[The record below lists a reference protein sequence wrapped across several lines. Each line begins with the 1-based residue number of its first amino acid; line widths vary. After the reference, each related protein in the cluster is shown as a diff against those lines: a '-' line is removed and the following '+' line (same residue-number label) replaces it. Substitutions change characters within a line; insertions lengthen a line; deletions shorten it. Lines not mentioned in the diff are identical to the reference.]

1 MSVEKQL
8 RDLIRSE
15 VAGQLRDLRDLEQRL
30 APLLGMLGG
39 AKRGPG
45 RPPKSAAPPPA
56 RRGRPRKT
64 TTAACAI
71 IDCGKPALSKGY
83 CSSHY
88 QKFRKLQKADRLPSG
103 WVADA
108 APNSVENVVLPR
120 GRAAAKAKRADKK

>member
-8 RDLIRSE
+8 RELIRSE
-15 VAGQLRDLRDLEQRL
+15 VAGQLRELRDLEQRL

-39 AKRGPG
+39 VKRGPG
-45 RPPKSAAPPPA
+45 RPPKSASTAPA
-56 RRGRPRKT
+56 RRGRPSKST
-64 TTAACAI
+64 SKDCAI
-71 IDCGKPALSKGY
+71 IACGNPALSKGY

-88 QKFRKLQKADRLPSG
+88 QKFRKLQKADRLPAG

-120 GRAAAKAKRADKK
+120 GRAAAKAKRAEKK